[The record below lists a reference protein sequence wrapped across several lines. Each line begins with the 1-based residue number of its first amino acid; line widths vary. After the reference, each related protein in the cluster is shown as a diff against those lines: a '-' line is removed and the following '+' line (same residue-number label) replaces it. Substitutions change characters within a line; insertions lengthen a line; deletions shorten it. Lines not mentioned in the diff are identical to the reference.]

1 MSDDA
6 ENIRRQMQNVRQE
19 MGAEVKDIV
28 HGARQL
34 TDWRYHVRTH
44 PWACVA
50 GAFALGFLIVPARK
64 AAAAAKD
71 VNLDQLIA
79 HLKNQGLDVTGGRA
93 ASFAPGGMLG
103 RAIAAA
109 GPFVARS
116 AINAFAQRLAGAK
129 ESAAGHSPS
138 HPHAP

>member
-1 MSDDA
+1 
-6 ENIRRQMQNVRQE
+6 MQDVRQD

-50 GAFALGFLIVPARK
+50 GAFALGFLVVPARK

-71 VNLDQLIA
+71 ANFDQLIA
-79 HLKNQGLDVTGGRA
+79 HLKNQGLDVTGGRM

-103 RAIAAA
+103 RVLAAA
-109 GPFVARS
+109 GPIVARS
-116 AINAFAQRLAGAK
+116 AINAVAQRLAAAND
-129 ESAAGHSPS
+129 SAAERSPS